1 METKILKELAELRME
16 VLIYTMN
23 EHWCTCIKDLVKVL
37 LKLYTKEDVLRIQ
50 EDLNYVY
57 ETRNR

>member
-16 VLIYTMN
+16 VLIYAMN
-23 EHWCTCIKDLVKVL
+23 NDRCSCIKDLVKVL
-37 LKLYTKEDVLRIQ
+37 SKRYTKEDVGRIQ

-57 ETRNR
+57 ENR